1 MTITAFIGGVKGEK
15 WCQILTLLM
24 RLTIGGVFIFSG
36 FTKAIDP
43 WGTCYRVT
51 DYLGAMGLIGWTGT
65 AQFKVAVDM
74 LCSHFDKVCWG
85 ITAVEQVL
93 TVRKH
98 KIIARIIKDNRRNR
112 IIPVRNIS
120 TYSQH

>member
-65 AQFKVAVDM
+65 AQFIAVALAAIADAAHRM
-74 LCSHFDKVCWG
+74 GLS
-85 ITAVEQVL
+85 TS
-93 TVRKH
+93 
-98 KIIARIIKDNRRNR
+98 KIEPAAR
-112 IIPVRNIS
+112 
-120 TYSQH
+120 